1 MTVAKKTRNQL
12 AEPIEKI
19 RRGLAIYK
27 VQLSPF
33 WMVRVRNVTT
43 GKYLVRSSKATGR
56 LAARKAA
63 EEIASEL
70 LTQTVQAVPK
80 SRTFETYA
88 ERFLDEQAK
97 QVANGLRS
105 ANLQKQDRYLIFQ
118 KKWGLVAFF
127 GRRDIA
133 TITTRDIVE
142 YHKWAGRHRGDL
154 LSWSTVNNR
163 TSCLRKILRV
173 ALMDGIIS
181 SIPTT
186 PKVPKK
192 STPRP
197 FLQFHPLVSK
207 DKDEYK
213 ALLNAAKTLAARKH
227 EVRGT
232 TVTTDLYDFILF
244 MMHSFVRPTEREAYG
259 LRLRDCVVLEDPK
272 RLSIKVQGKTGFR
285 QVDTLEAAVNVFQRL
300 SKRTKYT
307 SPDDYLF
314 LPEYRN
320 RTTAQR
326 VMSRWFAAALDE
338 AQKRFKFEGAQKHT
352 PYSLRHTAICMRL
365 VLSKF
370 DVNIFTLARAAGTS
384 VEMIQTFYT
393 KYLPPSPAM
402 ARNLQS
408 FGGSA

>member
-1 MTVAKKTRNQL
+1 MNKVDKSRNQL
-12 AEPIEKI
+12 SEPIHKI

-27 VQLSPF
+27 VRLSPF

-43 GKYLVRSSKATGR
+43 GKYIVRSTKATGK
-56 LAARKAA
+56 LAAHRAA

-70 LTQTVQAVPK
+70 LSTNAVAVPK

-88 ERFLDEQAK
+88 ERFLAEQEQLVSK
-97 QVANGLRS
+97 GIRS
-105 ANLQKQDRYLIFQ
+105 AKLQQQDRYLIFQ
-118 KKWGLVAFF
+118 KQWGLLAFF

-133 TITTRDIVE
+133 TITTRDIVD
-142 YHKWAGRHRGDL
+142 YHKWAGRNREDM

-173 ALMDGIIS
+173 ALNDNLIPA
-181 SIPTT
+181 IPTT

-197 FLQFHPLVSK
+197 FLQFHPLVAK

-213 ALLNAAKTLAARKH
+213 ALLDAAKSVARDGVQ
-227 EVRGT
+227 VRGT

-244 MMHSFVRPTEREAYG
+244 VMHTFVRPTEREVYG
-259 LRLRDCVVLEDPK
+259 LRFRDCVILQNPT
-272 RLSIKVQGKTGFR
+272 RLSLKVQGKTGFR
-285 QVDTLEAAVNVFQRL
+285 QVDTLEAAVSVYKRL
-300 SKRTKYT
+300 ARRDRFNA
-307 SPDDYLF
+307 PDDYLF
-314 LPEYRN
+314 LPEYPN
-320 RTTAQR
+320 RETAKR
-326 VMSRWFAAALDE
+326 VMGRWFDRALTE
-338 AQKRFKFEGAQKHT
+338 AQKRFKFSGDQKHT

-370 DVNIFTLARAAGTS
+370 ETNIFTLARAAGTS
-384 VEMIQTFYT
+384 VDMIENFYA
-393 KYLPPSPAM
+393 KYLPPTPEM

-408 FGGSA
+408 FGSG